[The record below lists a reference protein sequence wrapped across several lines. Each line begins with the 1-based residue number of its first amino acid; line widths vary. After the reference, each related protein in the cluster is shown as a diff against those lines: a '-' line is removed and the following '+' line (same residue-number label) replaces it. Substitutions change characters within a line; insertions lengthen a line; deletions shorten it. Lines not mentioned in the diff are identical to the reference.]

1 MLQKQI
7 VIVTPWFDGF
17 VGGAGTL
24 AKGLAYGLNRRGVQ
38 AIVLT
43 TCSRSPYDDWWRDHH
58 AAGRSEVAGIETH
71 RFPVNRVRGPY
82 DATIRKITEGQHLTA
97 DDEQNFFKYGINS
110 DELVEALAQLLD
122 DGHEVL
128 ALPYFQGLTHSAINR
143 HPGKISLIPCFHD
156 EPQFYWRTTKDLL
169 ARAKHIFYNS
179 QEEKAMTI
187 REYGHTVGRR
197 VVEGAVTG
205 VGVELSA
212 ADEVAS
218 DPTTAVPST
227 AAAPGRSSLPQS
239 YFVYAGRKE
248 RGKNV
253 PLLCEWFLEH
263 VRETGTQSKLVF
275 IGGGEKELLPP
286 SPHILDLGPVP
297 EVEKRR
303 VLQGAK
309 ALINLST
316 NESFSIVMMEA
327 WLVGVPVIA
336 SAQCAVTT
344 GHVRR
349 AHGGLFVESLEEFSA
364 SLAYL
369 ENNEQMR
376 ASLGVN
382 GESFVSREFSHDA
395 VLAKYLDV
403 LCPNGSPGSSAA
415 KSPPVAP

>member
-38 AIVLT
+38 ASVLT

-71 RFPVNRVRGPY
+71 RFPVNRVRAPY
-82 DATIRKITEGQHLTA
+82 DATIRKITEGSSLTT

-110 DELVEALAQLLD
+110 DELVEALAKLLD

-156 EPQFYWRTTKDLL
+156 ELQFYWNTTKDLL
-169 ARAKHIFYNS
+169 ANAKHIFYNS

-187 REYGHTVGRR
+187 REYGRTVGRR
-197 VVEGAVTG
+197 VVEGVVTG
-205 VGVELSA
+205 VGVELSP
-212 ADEVAS
+212 ADDAS
-218 DPTTAVPST
+218 DPTSGVPST
-227 AAAPGRSSLPQS
+227 AALAWSSLPQS

-253 PLLCEWFLEH
+253 PLLCEWFLDY
-263 VRETGTQSKLVF
+263 VRETGTQSRLVF
-275 IGGGEKELLPP
+275 IGEGEKELLPH
-286 SPHILDLGPVP
+286 SPHILDLGPVS

-309 ALINLST
+309 ALINLSN

-349 AHGGLFVESLEEFSA
+349 AHGGLFVESLQEFSA
-364 SLAYL
+364 GLAYL

-376 ASLGVN
+376 TSLGVN
-382 GESFVSREFSHDA
+382 GKSFVSRQFSHDA

-403 LCPNGSPGSSAA
+403 LGRNGFSASSAA
-415 KSPPVAP
+415 QSGPVAP